1 MNSYDFINMYDE
13 ITYTSMGLNNRI
25 FCTFS
30 KNEGLE
36 TLIYEIS
43 TSYTIKYNKIFI
55 LSIKDSDEY
64 AVTYNTEQG
73 NVNYIFPNTILVHR
87 KKEYNV
93 LYSINSLNELIKKLN
108 NGIVDTSYQINW
120 QHYKN
125 SILLTDKGNFKQLNT
140 KIYKI
145 IEL

>member
-43 TSYTIKYNKIFI
+43 TSYIIKYNKIFI

>member
-13 ITYTSMGLNNRI
+13 ITHTSMGLNNRI

-36 TLIYEIS
+36 TLIHEIS

-145 IEL
+145 INL

>member
-13 ITYTSMGLNNRI
+13 ITHTSMGLNNRI

-36 TLIYEIS
+36 TLIHEIS